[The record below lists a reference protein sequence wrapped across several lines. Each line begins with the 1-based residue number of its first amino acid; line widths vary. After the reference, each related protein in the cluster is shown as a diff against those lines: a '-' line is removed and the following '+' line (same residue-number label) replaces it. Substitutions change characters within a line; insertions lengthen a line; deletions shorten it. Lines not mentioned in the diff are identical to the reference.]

1 MVPKVDPSKFPEML
15 NAITENVRDSY
26 AGMVFIDDPE
36 DLASWGFTKEQLD
49 ELDSFA
55 QKYGL
60 TDVLEINEWNPDS
73 KPDYILSAFSGL
85 VDKIDDLQGRI
96 RPKADDVSI
105 ENFIYLNQIKAGVP
119 EPDQFDHAEENDHI
133 FGLISKFAEGQDTA
147 FVVQKVN
154 FSGTKQIGDPEYE
167 LLPLGPTSG
176 EDLADFTEWF
186 MDDFKSGIDFGCDEN
201 REHLAM
207 LAHTGFY
214 REGEYVDQLLT
225 FHQLDF
231 SNAHAV
237 TEKFSFEGHP
247 ESNEFIGDLD
257 QLFHDPNSLV
267 SSSDIIDIIENE
279 PVGGVSNGGKPC
291 REHTRL
297 SDKAETAKSACSK
310 IAESEQRERGI
321 EKPIQIEA
329 K

>member
-105 ENFIYLNQIKAGVP
+105 ENFIYLNQIKADVP
-119 EPDQFDHAEENDHI
+119 DPDQLARYM
-133 FGLISKFAEGQDTA
+133 GRR
-147 FVVQKVN
+147 
-154 FSGTKQIGDPEYE
+154 
-167 LLPLGPTSG
+167 LPLQ
-176 EDLADFTEWF
+176 A
-186 MDDFKSGIDFGCDEN
+186 
-201 REHLAM
+201 
-207 LAHTGFY
+207 
-214 REGEYVDQLLT
+214 
-225 FHQLDF
+225 
-231 SNAHAV
+231 
-237 TEKFSFEGHP
+237 
-247 ESNEFIGDLD
+247 
-257 QLFHDPNSLV
+257 
-267 SSSDIIDIIENE
+267 
-279 PVGGVSNGGKPC
+279 
-291 REHTRL
+291 
-297 SDKAETAKSACSK
+297 
-310 IAESEQRERGI
+310 
-321 EKPIQIEA
+321 
-329 K
+329 

>member
-1 MVPKVDPSKFPEML
+1 MIPKVDPSKFPEML

-36 DLASWGFTKEQLD
+36 DLDSWGFTKEQLD

-105 ENFIYLNQIKAGVP
+105 ENFIYLNQIKADVP
-119 EPDQFDHAEENDHI
+119 EPNQLAHAEENDHI

-154 FSGTKQIGDPEYE
+154 FSGTKQIGEPEYE

-186 MDDFKSGIDFGCDEN
+186 MDDFKSGFDFGCDEN

-237 TEKFSFEGHP
+237 TEKFSFEGRP
-247 ESNEFIGDLD
+247 ESNEFMGDLD
-257 QLFHDPNSLV
+257 QLFHDSNSIV
-267 SSSDIIDIIENE
+267 SSSDIIDVIENGPIE
-279 PVGGVSNGGKPC
+279 GVSNGGAPC

-297 SDKAETAKSACSK
+297 SDKAETVKSACSK
-310 IAESEQRERGI
+310 IAETEQREPGI
-321 EKPIQIEA
+321 EQPTQIEA

>member
-36 DLASWGFTKEQLD
+36 DLDSWGFTKEQLD

-105 ENFIYLNQIKAGVP
+105 ENFIYLNQIKADVP
-119 EPDQFDHAEENDHI
+119 EPDQLAHAEENDHI

-154 FSGTKQIGDPEYE
+154 FSGTKQIGEPD
-167 LLPLGPTSG
+167 
-176 EDLADFTEWF
+176 
-186 MDDFKSGIDFGCDEN
+186 
-201 REHLAM
+201 
-207 LAHTGFY
+207 
-214 REGEYVDQLLT
+214 
-225 FHQLDF
+225 
-231 SNAHAV
+231 NAHAV
-237 TEKFSFEGHP
+237 TEKFSFEGRP
-247 ESNEFIGDLD
+247 ESNEFMGDLN
-257 QLFHDPNSLV
+257 QLFHDPNSIV
-267 SSSDIIDIIENE
+267 SSSDIIDVIENGPIE
-279 PVGGVSNGGKPC
+279 GVSNGGAPC

-297 SDKAETAKSACSK
+297 SDKAETVKSACSK
-310 IAESEQRERGI
+310 IAETEQREPGI
-321 EKPIQIEA
+321 EQPTQIEA

>member
-176 EDLADFTEWF
+176 EDLADFTE
-186 MDDFKSGIDFGCDEN
+186 
-201 REHLAM
+201 
-207 LAHTGFY
+207 
-214 REGEYVDQLLT
+214 
-225 FHQLDF
+225 
-231 SNAHAV
+231 
-237 TEKFSFEGHP
+237 
-247 ESNEFIGDLD
+247 
-257 QLFHDPNSLV
+257 
-267 SSSDIIDIIENE
+267 
-279 PVGGVSNGGKPC
+279 
-291 REHTRL
+291 
-297 SDKAETAKSACSK
+297 
-310 IAESEQRERGI
+310 
-321 EKPIQIEA
+321 
-329 K
+329 

>member
-85 VDKIDDLQGRI
+85 VDKI
-96 RPKADDVSI
+96 
-105 ENFIYLNQIKAGVP
+105 
-119 EPDQFDHAEENDHI
+119 
-133 FGLISKFAEGQDTA
+133 
-147 FVVQKVN
+147 
-154 FSGTKQIGDPEYE
+154 
-167 LLPLGPTSG
+167 
-176 EDLADFTEWF
+176 
-186 MDDFKSGIDFGCDEN
+186 
-201 REHLAM
+201 
-207 LAHTGFY
+207 
-214 REGEYVDQLLT
+214 
-225 FHQLDF
+225 
-231 SNAHAV
+231 
-237 TEKFSFEGHP
+237 
-247 ESNEFIGDLD
+247 
-257 QLFHDPNSLV
+257 
-267 SSSDIIDIIENE
+267 
-279 PVGGVSNGGKPC
+279 
-291 REHTRL
+291 
-297 SDKAETAKSACSK
+297 
-310 IAESEQRERGI
+310 AESEQRERGI